1 MIDPRVTLFAARA
14 VFDQR
19 LNATDVRVLAV
30 FGANLSGQGWG
41 EANQKH
47 IAESI
52 GIKRTT
58 VNAAIKR
65 LVACGHLEVKGRI
78 GGKGERITSLYRAKL
93 DTPEG
98 AELSDSIAAPPV
110 SPTDRG
116 CQPSGQA
123 QDVVCATAKQPQD
136 TPPLSAQMTAPC
148 QPRGTAREEDSLIS
162 KDRAEFVSSPRAWR
176 ADKKT
181 RFDRRWTSLSD
192 ASREYASKHDFL
204 NGSADALFEDFRTY
218 HLAKGSLMADWQA
231 AWRMW
236 VRNAVKF
243 RERQSD
249 ERNAGSKRNDPNAN
263 RRARYGAVARV
274 LEARRLARG
283 EGKPDGS

>member
-1 MIDPRVTLFAARA
+1 MIDPRVSMFAARA
-14 VFDQR
+14 VFDLR
-19 LNATDVRVLAV
+19 LNATDIRVLGV

-41 EANQKH
+41 VANQAR
-47 IAESI
+47 IAESL
-52 GIKRTT
+52 GVKRPTI
-58 VNAAIKR
+58 NASIKR
-65 LVACGHLEVKGRI
+65 LVACDYLEMRGRI
-78 GGKGERITSLYRAKL
+78 GGKGERITSLYRVRL

-98 AELSDSIAAPPV
+98 AELLNGLIDPPV

-123 QDVVCATAKQPQD
+123 QDVVCATAKQTQD
-136 TPPLSAQMTAPC
+136 TPPPVSPTDTPC
-148 QPRGTAREEDSLIS
+148 QPRDTAREEDILST
-162 KDRAEFVSSPRAWR
+162 DRAECISIPRGKR

-181 RFDRRWTSLSD
+181 RFDRRWTSL
-192 ASREYASKHDFL
+192 APGSREYASKHDFL

-218 HLAKGSLMADWQA
+218 HMAKGSVMADWQA